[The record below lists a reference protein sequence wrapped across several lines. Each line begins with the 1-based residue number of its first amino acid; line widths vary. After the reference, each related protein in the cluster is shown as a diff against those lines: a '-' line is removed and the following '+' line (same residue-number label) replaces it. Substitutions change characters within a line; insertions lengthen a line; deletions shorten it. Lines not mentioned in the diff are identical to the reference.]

1 MKRII
6 LLFIFTLLNANE
18 AFNTGKSQATDLLNV
33 YKKNM
38 NERINKPM
46 ISNTPLYTT
55 DNSQN
60 KVVNISCGAEKPFI
74 KVGYSGSSDINI
86 VINGDLDF
94 NGNYEK
100 NWYVNNVSG
109 VCSNGFIKCS
119 PNSWSNCHYY
129 EWQFNG
135 NNITYQEVSYSELG
149 GCYCINSSC
158 KSLAASYKTQIE
170 NDIAGGISGVIK
182 NNGNYIISKTNND
195 SNYVYIWGQSVN
207 CDDNQVPTNVNKH
220 NIESMTEDK
229 QMEDMNNKDSVYYTF
244 NRGIKNVNDNGS
256 IDKDFKT
263 KVANRTDENTKSA
276 NLDKTGE
283 VKNFSYK
290 DGGKVVNGSMQSG
303 DINQSQY
310 CEVEWTATDTTA
322 YSDNTTKDDTT
333 ISATTRKS
341 EIRECDNGI
350 CPIKKGETL
359 KHDCGSINDFG
370 EVTAQLQSV
379 ENATK
384 DLTCSK

>member
-1 MKRII
+1 MKKII

-18 AFNTGKSQATDLLNV
+18 AFDTGKNQAKDLLNV

-38 NERINKPM
+38 DSRINKPM
-46 ISNTPLYTT
+46 TSDTPLYTT
-55 DNSQN
+55 DNSKSSVAN
-60 KVVNISCGAEKPFI
+60 LSCGAEKPFI
-74 KVGYSGSSDINI
+74 RVGYSGSSDINI
-86 VINGDLDF
+86 VISGDLDF

-100 NWYVNNVSG
+100 NWYINSVSG

-135 NNITYQEVSYSELG
+135 NDITYQEVSYSELG

-182 NNGNYIISKTNND
+182 NNGNYIISKTDND
-195 SNYVYIWGQSVN
+195 SNYVYIWGQSIN
-207 CDDNQVPTNVNKH
+207 CDDNQAPTNVNQD
-220 NIESMTEDK
+220 NIEEMTQNK
-229 QMEDMNNKDSVYYTF
+229 QDEEANNEDSVYYTF
-244 NRGIKNVNDNGS
+244 NKGIENTNENGELDDNFKDNLSSKN
-256 IDKDFKT
+256 
-263 KVANRTDENTKSA
+263 DEVTKSA
-276 NLDKTGE
+276 SLDKDTGD
-283 VKNFSYK
+283 FSYK
-290 DGGKVVNGSMQSG
+290 SDGEEVSGNTQQG
-303 DINQSQY
+303 DITQDKY

-333 ISATTRKS
+333 TGATTKKS
-341 EIRECDNGI
+341 EIRECENGV
-350 CPIKKGETL
+350 CPVKSGESI

-370 EVTAQLQSV
+370 EVTAQFQSV